1 MDMLSSV
8 IPAILPAISLLSGL
22 LSLYIDPQ
30 KEPKKKRVLIL
41 VLVLSALATVGLSIR
56 DDRSHHSE
64 SNQLNDALATEKS
77 ALAMIE
83 SGVTNMSGIVTYLG
97 SRFGYAPEQLRDSS
111 NGSAVQQL
119 ETSIKADT
127 ARNVLIA
134 SLPSTIGTKPRVLYY
149 AKDVDAEVVRKSL
162 MEAQLDVE
170 IRKPLDP
177 NSTNVIWI
185 GDKITP
191 DVAHFVALTLIRAGV
206 KLNKILRFHDGSGPK
221 ENLIEIGAYENY
233 RSSPVLTIDDLTH
246 MTDFPRDPH
255 KGSTPL

>member
-1 MDMLSSV
+1 MDILSTV
-8 IPAILPAISLLSGL
+8 VPTVLPVISLLSGI
-22 LSLYIDPQ
+22 LSLYVDPQ
-30 KEPKKKRVLIL
+30 KDPKKKWVLIS
-41 VLVLSALATVGLSIR
+41 VLVLAAVATAGLSVR

-64 SNQLNDALATEKS
+64 SNQLRDALATEKS
-77 ALAMIE
+77 ALAMIQ

-111 NGSAVQQL
+111 NGTAVQQL
-119 ETSIKADT
+119 ENSIKADQ
-127 ARNVLIA
+127 ARSSLLA
-134 SLPSTIGTKPRVLYY
+134 SLPSTTGTKPRVLYY

-191 DVAHFVALTLIRAGV
+191 DVAHFAALTLVRAGV
-206 KLNKILRFHDGSGPK
+206 KLNKILRFHDGSGKK
-221 ENLIEIGAYENY
+221 ENLIEVGAYEAY
-233 RSSPVLTIDDLTH
+233 RGSPVLTVDDIAH
-246 MTDFPRDPH
+246 MTDFPTDPH
-255 KGSTPL
+255 AGSTPL